1 MSGKALGVG
10 ILALAL
16 GIAGAAYAANEAIPE
31 MLAKYRAEGAKDF
44 DPKRGE
50 ALWHKQFPAPADDE
64 EGPKLRSCET
74 CHGTDLTKPGKHY
87 KTGKVID
94 PMAPSVNPER
104 FSDPKKI
111 RKWFRRNC
119 KWVLGRECTPQE
131 KGDVLVFLKDK

>member
-1 MSGKALGVG
+1 MRRTML
-10 ILALAL
+10 ILCMLAV
-16 GIAGAAYAANEAIPE
+16 AGAAWAANEAIPE
-31 MLAKYRAEGAKDF
+31 MLDKYRAQGAGPF

-50 ALWHKQFPAPADDE
+50 AMWHKKFPAPPDAK
-64 EGPKLRSCET
+64 EGPKMRSCET

-104 FSDPKKI
+104 FSEAKKI

-131 KGDVLVFLKDK
+131 KGDILVFLKDL